1 MFDEKLA
8 YYKDYECEKC
18 GGEEGN
24 GDLPQYEAERL
35 PAGERCGYL
44 NGALLGAERGDNTI
58 TEPEFTRKAVLMA
71 VHRKEQGAR

>member
-1 MFDEKLA
+1 M
-8 YYKDYECEKC
+8 
-18 GGEEGN
+18 
-24 GDLPQYEAERL
+24 PQYEAERL